1 MGSAVETEIGFDL
14 NLFAA
19 RTVGGFFKEVAA
31 TADGGVAKLEES
43 VRSLE
48 EERKKIEAF
57 KRELP
62 LCMLLL
68 TDVIEMLKKELE
80 RFQGERFAY
89 SFKEF
94 IPLGR
99 KCEEEG
105 GVKLEAD
112 CKDKAHWMSSAQ
124 LWSANSSDDKRDDD
138 GDGHTITDEKSG
150 VPDRC
155 EEDEHEVYLEARSQ
169 SIGCGFSPF
178 KAGVSPRAVSTSKEA
193 TMPASML
200 PDLPLR
206 SPAVEPAAFP
216 ISIMPGDNHSD
227 SGAAAK
233 RVGRAPHPATGGP
246 HLSLQLQQ
254 QLQQQPPRKARRCWS
269 PELHRRF
276 VLALQQLGGAQV
288 ATPKQIRE
296 LMKVDGLT
304 NDEVKSHLQ
313 KYRLHSKKMPNISPV
328 ANRPVMVLGG
338 LWMPPENYT
347 SSSPNHCVPDSDSPQ
362 SPLQLVS
369 SNLAISA
376 TAGSSC
382 EEDDGKSESFN
393 WRS

>member
-14 NLFAA
+14 NLLTA
-19 RTVGGFFKEVAA
+19 RTVGGFFKEA
-31 TADGGVAKLEES
+31 TADGGVTKLEES

-68 TDVIEMLKKELE
+68 TDVIEMLKKELD
-80 RFQGERFAY
+80 RFQGERFAH

-94 IPLGR
+94 IPIGR

-105 GVKLEAD
+105 GVNLEAD
-112 CKDKAHWMSSAQ
+112 CKDKKHWMSTAQ
-124 LWSANSSDDKRDDD
+124 LWSNSSDGKGDDD
-138 GDGHTITDEKSG
+138 GDGNTITDEKSG
-150 VPDRC
+150 VPDRA
-155 EEDEHEVYLEARSQ
+155 EDEHEVYLEARSQ
-169 SIGCGFSPF
+169 GIGCGFSPF
-178 KAGVSPRAVSTSKEA
+178 KAGVSPPKEA
-193 TMPASML
+193 AKPTAML
-200 PDLPLR
+200 PDLPMR
-206 SPAVEPAAFP
+206 SPDVDPAAFP
-216 ISIMPGDNHSD
+216 ISIMPGDHHSD
-227 SGAAAK
+227 ISVAAK
-233 RVGRAPHPATGGP
+233 RVGRAPPPATGVP
-246 HLSLQLQQ
+246 HLSLQLQEQ
-254 QLQQQPPRKARRCWS
+254 SLRKARRCWS

-313 KYRLHSKKMPNISPV
+313 KYRLHTKKMPNGSSV
-328 ANRPVMVLGG
+328 TNRPVMALGG

-347 SSSPNHCVPDSDSPQ
+347 SSNSPQ
-362 SPLQLVS
+362 SPLQFVV